1 MGRIKVLKSEE
12 LLNST
17 YNDDIYPVTSTQAV
31 YDTKNNR
38 LSSILDGIN
47 TNISTI
53 INKLLTPEGTKPE
66 GVKKVIVGR
75 AISRKAKSGDIYFNS
90 EGNFLL
96 RMSSIMTDDNSEDI
110 LDEEGKVQY
119 VKLMDPDI
127 KKGRLLLGFTTP
139 TRWYPSLFI
148 VPENWEELYY
158 NLSKSGFSEDSEY
171 YETLVGCIQLLND
184 IKLKDI
190 NYETTS
196 PYVKVIKGKLKIIKG
211 EGFPISNSFVVTPDE
226 FALFK
231 QKKSRGRK
239 PLELHMSN
247 NNIISFV
254 PKNRRW
260 NRFYKTKVFN
270 KSDIKYNSF
279 GLYKIHSLWRKRLS
293 SDYTTFTI
301 RVHYKKET
309 IDNIKR
315 IIPTGFK
322 MYNIKYIE

>member
-1 MGRIKVLKSEE
+1 MGRIKVLKSSE

-17 YNDDIYPVTSTQAV
+17 YNDDIYPITSTQAV
-31 YDTKNNR
+31 YDTQNNR

-75 AISRKAKSGDIYFNS
+75 AISRKAKPGDIYFNS

-96 RMSSIMTDDNSEDI
+96 RESSIMTDDNSEDI

-127 KKGRLLLGFTTP
+127 KKGRLLLEFTTP
-139 TRWYPSLFI
+139 TPLYPGLFI

-158 NLSKSGFSEDSEY
+158 NLSKSGFSKDSEY
-171 YETLVGCIQLLND
+171 YETLVSCILPLHNT
-184 IKLKDI
+184 KLKDI

-196 PYVKVIKGKLKIIKG
+196 PYVKVVKGKLKIVK
-211 EGFPISNSFVVTPDE
+211 EVNFYTSKNSFRIHTDK

-231 QKKSRGRK
+231 QKKSRGK
-239 PLELHMSN
+239 KSLKMKDGTVSAIL
-247 NNIISFV
+247 
-254 PKNRRW
+254 KNRRW

-270 KSDIKYNSF
+270 NSDIKYNAF

-293 SDYTTFTI
+293 SNYATFTI

>member
-1 MGRIKVLKSEE
+1 MGRIKVLKSTE
-12 LLNST
+12 LLNNT
-17 YNDDIYPVTSTQAV
+17 IQDDIYPITSTQAV
-31 YDTKNNR
+31 YDTQNNR
-38 LSSILDGIN
+38 LSAVLDGIN

-75 AISRKAKSGDIYFNS
+75 AISRKAKFGDVYFNS

-96 RMSSIMTDDNSEDI
+96 RESSVMTNDNSEDI

-119 VKLMDPDI
+119 VKLMDPDV
-127 KKGRLLLGFTTP
+127 KKGRLLLGFGTSNP
-139 TRWYPSLFI
+139 AYPSLFI

-158 NLSKSGFSEDSEY
+158 NLSKSGFSKDSEY
-171 YETLVGCIQLLND
+171 YEILVSHIVSLNKT
-184 IKLKDI
+184 KLKDI

-196 PYVKVIKGKLKIIKG
+196 PYVKVVKGELKIVKKILS
-211 EGFPISNSFVVTPDE
+211 ISDNFVVTPNE

-231 QKKSRGRK
+231 QKKSRGKK
-239 PLELHMSN
+239 PLKLNINGS
-247 NNIISFV
+247 IISFV

-260 NRFYKTKVFN
+260 NRFYTTKVFN
-270 KSDIKYNSF
+270 NLDIKYTAF

-293 SDYTTFTI
+293 SNYATFTI
-301 RVHYKKET
+301 RVHYKKEI

-315 IIPTGFK
+315 KIPTGFNL
-322 MYNIKYIE
+322 YNIKYIE